1 MTNSLPTIDR
11 TFGKIE
17 AHIENIWPAVKT
29 IQKQTAKIEDRLGK
43 IESFQEKLRGAFTVF
58 LVLGSALSAILSVGM
73 HLIVRSGL

>member
-1 MTNSLPTIDR
+1 MTNNTPTIER

-17 AHIENIWPAVKT
+17 AHIENIWPAVKM
-29 IQKQTAKIEDRLGK
+29 IQKQTAKIEDRLSK

-58 LVLGSALSAILSVGM
+58 LVLGSALSALLSLGM